1 MIKDIMKLRGGY
13 YVADFRYDE
22 GIRIRD
28 DKICPCLSTPTG
40 GGISQM
46 LLVIE
51 VIDENQEPNE
61 NELLRSISG
70 GVLLDCFP

>member
-1 MIKDIMKLRGGY
+1 MIRDIKKLRGGC

-28 DKICPCLSTPTG
+28 DSICPCLSTPTG
-40 GGISQM
+40 GGVSQM

-51 VIDENQEPNE
+51 VFDENKESND
-61 NELLRSISG
+61 NGILRS
-70 GVLLDCFP
+70 P